1 MKPTIIYKGTKKI
14 EGEIVT
20 VDDNVKIPIKV
31 IEKEDANLYIGETR
45 TELGQAGVKK
55 VTTIQKTE
63 KGNPVGD
70 PIVKE
75 DVIKEMKPTIIYKGT
90 KKIEGEIVTVDD
102 NVKIPIKVIE
112 KEDANLYIGET
123 RTEKGQ
129 AGVKK
134 VTTIQK
140 TEKGNPVGDPIVKE
154 EVIKE
159 MKPTVIYKGTKKKP
173 EVNLSQNTFV
183 YDKNSTD
190 IESMILNSIV
200 LEDNSLYIGRQIIGE
215 VPTTPGRHAITVRL
229 LRRDGVTCDVNVDI
243 TIVNNSITTPEI
255 SKPNSN
261 ESNKSNDNIVDKDK
275 DKVSNT
281 IVNTVGKKSIVNTVV
296 KSENKVV
303 TNKNIASESA
313 NIASDEDVD
322 KVDNVE
328 VKESINDS
336 KNNNNKNSSEEINV
350 SEDKKSNN
358 ILMYT
363 GLGLVILLIVGS
375 LIKIFKKNSNK

>member
-1 MKPTIIYKGTKKI
+1 
-14 EGEIVT
+14 
-20 VDDNVKIPIKV
+20 
-31 IEKEDANLYIGETR
+31 
-45 TELGQAGVKK
+45 
-55 VTTIQKTE
+55 
-63 KGNPVGD
+63 
-70 PIVKE
+70 
-75 DVIKEMKPTIIYKGT
+75 
-90 KKIEGEIVTVDD
+90 
-102 NVKIPIKVIE
+102 
-112 KEDANLYIGET
+112 
-123 RTEKGQ
+123 
-129 AGVKK
+129 
-134 VTTIQK
+134 
-140 TEKGNPVGDPIVKE
+140 
-154 EVIKE
+154 
-159 MKPTVIYKGTKKKP
+159 
-173 EVNLSQNTFV
+173 
-183 YDKNSTD
+183 
-190 IESMILNSIV
+190 
-200 LEDNSLYIGRQIIGE
+200 
-215 VPTTPGRHAITVRL
+215 ITVRL